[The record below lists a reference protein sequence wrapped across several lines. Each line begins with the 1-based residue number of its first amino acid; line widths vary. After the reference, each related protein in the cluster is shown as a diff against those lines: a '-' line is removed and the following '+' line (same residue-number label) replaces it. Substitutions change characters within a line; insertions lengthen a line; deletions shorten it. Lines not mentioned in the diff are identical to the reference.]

1 MKGLFIVL
9 KEVRLNN
16 NCPECFSKDGLKL
29 TFKQKFIETK
39 FSKSMTSEI
48 NQDII
53 CEICN
58 TTIYP
63 VDWHEDLERVFE
75 YHKKTLEPKKTCRY
89 FKKSF
94 WALIIPVLIVIIMT
108 LLAIAYYTIN
118 KI

>member
-1 MKGLFIVL
+1 MKDLFITI

-29 TFKQKFIETK
+29 TFKQKFVETK
-39 FSKSMTSEI
+39 FSKSITSEI

-53 CEICN
+53 CETCN
-58 TTIYP
+58 STIYP
-63 VDWHEDLERVFE
+63 VNWHDDLERIFE
-75 YHKKTLEPKKTCRY
+75 YHKKTLIPKNPSRY
-89 FKKSF
+89 YKKSF
-94 WALIIPVLIVIIMT
+94 WAIIIPVLVVIIMT